1 MAGAF
6 TADDEM
12 EKRKKKRE
20 REYLLIAYS
29 THFSTKKKKTK
40 PETSRLNELK
50 DKKHLDNKSKAYLAF
65 L

>member
-1 MAGAF
+1 MAGVF

-29 THFSTKKKKTK
+29 THFSTQKKKK